1 LCFIDLEF
9 ILQDMAGITPLKH
22 PRKTTMLNLLRDFL
36 LSYCPASVRRTS
48 PPESSLTTLRAATWG
63 GLAQLLLAGLA
74 LILGLKRYFA
84 WRAHGMAAQ
93 IAGSN
98 ETGQAIL
105 VVVVAL
111 EYFLHPLSLL
121 LLYLAVEGSIRFV
134 GGLIASEIVP
144 SLAVSLFFKISSS
157 FSRSRARRSA
167 PPRVSDLLEHLPEG
181 RIRIASSEK
190 KTGWN
195 ASLTIGLSG
204 QWFEVEREEPGSL
217 PRSFV
222 YILRPVPAGKI
233 LRRYEEYQNSSAL
246 STAKAEELGQNKN
259 FF

>member
-1 LCFIDLEF
+1 
-9 ILQDMAGITPLKH
+9 
-22 PRKTTMLNLLRDFL
+22 MLNLLRDFM
-36 LSYCPASVRRTS
+36 LSYCPASVRHTAQ
-48 PPESSLTTLRAATWG
+48 PASSLTTLRSATWG
-63 GLAQLLLAGLA
+63 GLAQLLLAGMA

-84 WRAHGMAAQ
+84 WRAYGMATQ

-98 ETGQAIL
+98 ETGQAIM

-121 LLYLAVEGSIRFV
+121 LLYLAIEGSIRFV
-134 GGLIASEIVP
+134 GGLITGEIVP
-144 SLAVSLFFKISSS
+144 SLAVSLFFKASSS

-167 PPRVSDLLEHLPEG
+167 PPHVSDLLDHLPEG
-181 RIRIASSEK
+181 RIRISSAEI

-204 QWFEVEREEPGSL
+204 QWFEVEREETGNS

-222 YILRPVPAGKI
+222 YILRPIPTGKI
-233 LRRYEEYQNSSAL
+233 LRRYEEYQDSSAL
-246 STAKAEELGQNKN
+246 STVKAEKFGQNKN
-259 FF
+259 FS